1 MPMLDKLKPAFW
13 SHRNVETGPYKHLF
27 NYRRIWYLAVLVTS
41 CVVLAPLVFMSVID
55 YRVGKHDVES
65 HIVLR
70 TSRTVSNAQRTL
82 SFFLEERTAVL
93 KFIVH
98 QNSFQ
103 SLNKPERLKSLLENL
118 KIAFGG
124 FSDIGIIDAFGY
136 QSSYEGPYEL
146 EGKNYSD
153 QEWYRKVVERG
164 VYISEVFL
172 GYRSVPHL
180 VIAVTRVLPG
190 KGYYVLRAT
199 LETEKFDGILSG
211 LKLFGHGEAFL
222 INHKGT
228 IQTPSLSYGK
238 VLEQT
243 ALSVPEYAGKTRV
256 IQGNNVNGEPL
267 VIGYRYIEN
276 TPFILMVVKL
286 KEQLM
291 KSWDKTRQE
300 IIWFLFFSIVV
311 ILAVIV
317 TGGTYLISKTYRAD
331 EERVISMHQA
341 EYANNLASVGRLA
354 AGIAHE
360 INNPLAII
368 NEKAGLIKDL
378 LVLREECQPDKK
390 LIALIEVVESSVER
404 CAAITRG
411 LLGFVRHMK
420 DEIEFIDLESLIN
433 QVLGFQ
439 GKEAEYRSLDIRV
452 NVSAGIPRFRAN
464 RGKLQQIL
472 LNLINNAFAALS
484 DGGSLE
490 ISASQNSEGRITIT
504 VSDDGCGISAE
515 AMKRIFEPFV
525 SNKKKKGG
533 TGLGLSITQR
543 LVEEMDGNLD
553 VNSEVGK
560 GTTFTI
566 SLPTLAAEEE

>member
-1 MPMLDKLKPAFW
+1 MLDKLKPNFW
-13 SHRNVETGPYKHLF
+13 SHRDVETGPYKHLF
-27 NYRRIWYLAVLVTS
+27 DYRRTWYVAVLVTS
-41 CVVLAPLVFMSVID
+41 FVVLTPLIFMTVID
-55 YRVGKHDVES
+55 YRVAKHDVES
-65 HIVLR
+65 EIVLR
-70 TSRTVSNAQRTL
+70 TARTVSNAQRTI
-82 SFFLEERTAVL
+82 SFFLEERTAAL

-98 QNSFQ
+98 KNSFQ
-103 SLNKPERLKSLLENL
+103 DLNKPGRLKSLLENL

-153 QEWYRKVVERG
+153 KEWYRKVAEHG

-172 GYRSVPHL
+172 GYRSTPHL
-180 VIAVTRVLPG
+180 VIAVKRTMPG
-190 KGYYVLRAT
+190 KGYYILRAT

-211 LKLFGHGEAFL
+211 LKLFGDGEAFL
-222 INHKGT
+222 VNHKGT
-228 IQTPSLSYGK
+228 VQTPSLSYGK

-243 ALSVPEYAGKTRV
+243 TLSVPEYAGKTKV
-256 IQGNNVNGEPL
+256 FQEDNINGTPL
-267 VIGYRYIEN
+267 IIGYRYIEG

-291 KSWDKTRQE
+291 KSWYKTRRE
-300 IIWFLFFSIVV
+300 IIWFLVFSIVV
-311 ILAVIV
+311 ILVVIM
-317 TGGTYLISKTYRAD
+317 TGGTYLINKTYRAD
-331 EERVISMHQA
+331 EERVISLHQA

-378 LVLREECQPDKK
+378 LALREECQPDKK
-390 LIALIEVVESSVER
+390 LIALIEGVESSVER
-404 CAAITRG
+404 CSVITSG

-420 DEIEFIDLESLIN
+420 DEIELIDLESLIN

-452 NVSAGIPRFRAN
+452 NVSEDISRFRTN
-464 RGKLQQIL
+464 RGKLQQIF

-484 DGGSLE
+484 DGGHLE
-490 ISASQNSEGRITIT
+490 ISAFQDSGGRVTIT
-504 VSDDGCGISAE
+504 VSDDGCGIPAE
-515 AMKRIFEPFV
+515 ALKRIFEPFV
-525 SNKKKKGG
+525 STKKKKGG

-543 LVEEMDGNLD
+543 LVEEMNGSLN
-553 VNSEVGK
+553 VNSEVGT

-566 SLPTLAAEEE
+566 SLPTLANEEE

>member
-27 NYRRIWYLAVLVTS
+27 NYRRTWYLAVLVTS
-41 CVVLAPLVFMSVID
+41 CVVLAPLVFMAVID
-55 YRVGKHDVES
+55 YRVAKHDVES
-65 HIVLR
+65 EIVLR
-70 TSRTVSNAQRTL
+70 TARTVSNAQRTL
-82 SFFLEERTAVL
+82 SFFLAERTAAL
-93 KFIVH
+93 KFIANK
-98 QNSFQ
+98 NSFQ
-103 SLNKPERLKSLLENL
+103 ALNKPGRLKSLLENL

-153 QEWYRKVVERG
+153 KEWYRKVVERG
-164 VYISEVFL
+164 VYASEVFL
-172 GYRSVPHL
+172 GYRSAPHL
-180 VIAVTRVLPG
+180 VIAVKRVLPG

-199 LETEKFDGILSG
+199 LETEKFDGILSN
-211 LKLFGHGEAFL
+211 LKLFGQGEAFL

-238 VLEQT
+238 VLEQAT
-243 ALSVPEYAGKTRV
+243 LSVPEYAGETRV
-256 IQGNNVNGEPL
+256 LQGNNDNGKPL
-267 VIGYRYIEN
+267 IIGYRYIED

-291 KSWDKTRQE
+291 KSWYKTRGE
-300 IIWFLFFSIVV
+300 IIWFLTFSIVV

-317 TGGTYLISKTYRAD
+317 TGGTYLINKTYRAD
-331 EERVISMHQA
+331 EERVISLHQA
-341 EYANNLASVGRLA
+341 EYANNLASIGRLA

-378 LVLREECQPDKK
+378 LALREECQPDKK
-390 LIALIEVVESSVER
+390 LIALIGVVESSVER
-404 CAAITRG
+404 CATITRG

-420 DEIEFIDLESLIN
+420 DEIELIDLESLIN

-452 NVSAGIPRFRAN
+452 NVSEDIPRFRAN

-484 DGGSLE
+484 DGGHLE
-490 ISASQNSEGRITIT
+490 ISASQNSGDRVSIT
-504 VSDDGCGISAE
+504 VSDDGCGIPAE
-515 AMKRIFEPFV
+515 VMKRIFAPFV
-525 SNKKKKGG
+525 STKREKGG

-543 LVEEMDGNLD
+543 LVEAMNGNID
-553 VNSEVGK
+553 VSSEVGK

-566 SLPTLAAEEE
+566 SLPILAVEEE